1 MSVRYIDRFQ
11 AIVFDMNGTFMFEGD
26 RFGPEQDYYGTYR
39 AYGGDR
45 LSREAVHAAA
55 TATID
60 GLAAVYADIDAEAL
74 FPSLREAVGRYA
86 GVVGEDAVA
95 IENII
100 ATHECGRIPEW
111 SAAVLR
117 TLSTTHRLAVV
128 SDLWALPEHW
138 NSEFDRA
145 GMGGV
150 FETRVF
156 SSSIGCTKPSPVPF
170 RCALDAMQLS
180 AERVLFVGDSLE
192 RDIRPAKA
200 LGMGTVWVSGSGND
214 SAADRRVASIA
225 ELLDLM

>member
-1 MSVRYIDRFQ
+1 MTVGYIHRFQ
-11 AIVFDMNGTFMFEGD
+11 ALVFDMNGTFMFGGD
-26 RFGPEQDYYGTYR
+26 RFGPEQDYFGTYR
-39 AYGGDR
+39 ASGGDR
-45 LSREAVHAAA
+45 LARDTVHTAV

-60 GLAAVYADIDAEAL
+60 GLGAVYGDLAAEKL
-74 FPSLREAVGRYA
+74 FPSLREAVCRYA

-145 GMGGV
+145 GMDGV

-156 SSSIGCTKPSPVPF
+156 SSSIGRIKPSLIPF
-170 RCALDAMQLS
+170 RCALDAMELP
-180 AERVLFVGDSLE
+180 AERTLFVGDSLE

-200 LGMGTVWVSGSGND
+200 LGMGTVWVSGNGSD
-214 SAADRRVASIA
+214 SAADRRVASIT

>member
-1 MSVRYIDRFQ
+1 MTVSYIHRFQ
-11 AIVFDMNGTFMFEGD
+11 AIVFDMNGTFMFGGD

-39 AYGGDR
+39 ASGGGR
-45 LSREAVHAAA
+45 LAREAVHAAV

-60 GLAAVYADIDAEAL
+60 GLGAVYADMDAKES

-86 GVVGEDAVA
+86 GVVGEDAVS

-100 ATHECGRIPEW
+100 VTHECGRIPEW

-138 NSEFDRA
+138 DGEFDRA
-145 GMGGV
+145 GMDGV

-156 SSSIGCTKPSPVPF
+156 SSSIGCIKPSPIPF
-170 RCALDAMQLS
+170 RRALDAMRLS
-180 AERVLFVGDSLE
+180 AERALFVGDSLE

-200 LGMGTVWVSGSGND
+200 LGMGTVWVSGNGND
-214 SAADRRVASIA
+214 PAADRRVASIA